1 MPGDV
6 AKKARLRG
14 ERLAARD
21 ALTLAER
28 QQKSQS
34 ITAHGASSI
43 PFAPGTV
50 ISGFMPIRSEAD
62 TRPLME
68 ALRTRGGRLVL
79 PVVLDRETIV
89 SRAFETDTPLVKTGF
104 GTTGPGE
111 DAEVLDPD
119 ILLVPLSVF
128 DGKGQ
133 RVGYGAG
140 HYDRAIARL
149 HARGRQPVLIGVA
162 FDCQEV
168 LSVPAEPHDVSL
180 HAILTESG
188 LRWFSGQPLMSDNGQ
203 TAL

>member
-6 AKKARLRG
+6 AEKARLRG

-28 QQKSQS
+28 HQKSQS
-34 ITAHGASSI
+34 IRAHGASDI

-89 SRAFETDTPLVKTGF
+89 FRAFEPDTPLVKTGF

-119 ILLVPLSVF
+119 SLLLPLSVF
-128 DGKGQ
+128 VGKGQ

-168 LSVPAEPHDVSL
+168 PSVPAEPHDVSL

-188 LRWFSGQPLMSDNGQ
+188 LRWFSAPLSISDSGQK
-203 TAL
+203 AL

>member
-1 MPGDV
+1 
-6 AKKARLRG
+6 
-14 ERLAARD
+14 
-21 ALTLAER
+21 
-28 QQKSQS
+28 
-34 ITAHGASSI
+34 
-43 PFAPGTV
+43 
-50 ISGFMPIRSEAD
+50 MPIRSEAD

-89 SRAFETDTPLVKTGF
+89 FRAFETDTPLVKTGF

-111 DAEVLDPD
+111 DEEVLDPD

-149 HARGRQPVLIGVA
+149 HARGRQPVLVGVA

-168 LSVPAEPHDVSL
+168 PSVPAEPHDVSL

-188 LRWFSGQPLMSDNGQ
+188 LRWFSVPLSISDSGQK
-203 TAL
+203 AL